1 MLTSKQRLLVTFTLI
16 ACGLFIVARLMDA
29 ESLGALFKAC
39 ASAGFLATALVS
51 GAADSRYGW
60 IILVGLIFS
69 AAGDLLLLGRQQLF
83 FLLGLS
89 SFLIAHLA
97 YITAFV
103 GSGVNWRWAS
113 FAAVPV
119 AILSFTVITWLTPHI
134 APHLLMPVQVY
145 TLVIS
150 LMVVASFS
158 ARGAGRTILIP
169 VGAVMFY
176 ASDLSVAIGQF
187 LQPEFPNYV
196 WGLPL
201 YYGGQLLLALS
212 ITKVRQLLHPIMR

>member
-1 MLTSKQRLLVTFTLI
+1 MGPMLTSKQRMLVAFTLI

-51 GAADSRYGW
+51 GAINCRYGW
-60 IILVGLIFS
+60 IVLVGLVFS
-69 AAGDLLLLGRQQLF
+69 AMGDLLLLGTQQLF

-103 GSGVNWRWAS
+103 GSGFNWRWAS
-113 FAAVPV
+113 FAAVPIAV
-119 AILSFTVITWLTPHI
+119 LSFTVITWLTPHI
-134 APHLLMPVQVY
+134 APYLLVAVQVY

-150 LMVVASFS
+150 LMVVAAFG
-158 ARGAGRTILIP
+158 ARGAGRTMLIP

-187 LQPEFPNYV
+187 VQPDFPNYV

-201 YYGGQLLLALS
+201 YYGGQILLALS
-212 ITKVRQLLHPIMR
+212 ISKLSK

>member
-1 MLTSKQRLLVTFTLI
+1 MGLMLNSKQRMLVAFTLL

-29 ESLGALFKAC
+29 DSLGALFKAC

-51 GAADSRYGW
+51 GATSSRYGW
-60 IILVGLIFS
+60 IVLVGLVFS
-69 AAGDLLLLGRQQLF
+69 ATGDLLLLGTQQLF

-103 GSGVNWRWAS
+103 GSGVNWRWAA
-113 FAAVPV
+113 FAAVPI
-119 AILSFTVITWLTPHI
+119 AILSLTVITWLTPHI
-134 APHLLMPVQVY
+134 APYLLVPVQVY

-150 LMVVASFS
+150 LMVVAAFGT
-158 ARGAGRTILIP
+158 RGTGRTMLIP

-187 LQPEFPNYV
+187 VQPDFPNHV

-212 ITKVRQLLHPIMR
+212 ISKLSK